1 MTGNDSEFDSDSTV
15 DPDSTAPTETTDHP
29 DTNSQS
35 EDSTGDPVP
44 TPDVP
49 KLDDQQSTIVDEFCD
64 PSVDSGLFV
73 LSSHP
78 GAGKSTASGKAAAT
92 QLYRHYLAGDHT
104 PERRLL
110 ATSFSKE
117 DAADIVP
124 DIVDWLWAL
133 YHRDEIPTNETVSAD
148 EIRNIERRLR
158 QGASIGTVDGV
169 LRSVF
174 DSIATDVGFDGMPT
188 VGNKALLTRLRIDC
202 YEELGDDPEYGP
214 LVDQLEVAYPD
225 SNAQEV
231 SEYVSSLREML
242 EEALLA
248 CRERNLSIEE
258 FQTNLYATVN
268 NVYAE
273 QEAGSPA
280 AIRDAVEQAC
290 GPDAAAEVD
299 SLETDE
305 MTALTDADEQL
316 HNEWLAAIDKF
327 CELLGAYR
335 ERYDDL
341 THQRGVIAHVDCAYW
356 VAEYFTADDD
366 HDLDVDDDRRERV
379 RERFQDQI
387 ESVIVDEAQ
396 DVSEIQ
402 YTALAELVASD
413 MKLFLAGDLKQ
424 SIYVWRNAHPKRFQQ
439 AIRDGVYFGI
449 NWDHHVYEKARQ
461 NYRSRPDIVAAIN
474 AIAEETLPEPDRGN
488 LGELDITFSPLQ
500 ARRSSTERTNVHVA
514 QFRRRENE
522 YPGTE
527 DWVTGEGNEA
537 QAVARVLAGGV
548 EDGTFVTTDDTNA
561 KQDTDADALISD
573 STDEIDDEETTDA
586 EKASP
591 PITVLFPRTKYM
603 GAYEQA
609 LESRGFSVGNERI
622 PLFETTAVRM
632 AVAVLEWLIDPFDPE
647 RTKRLVTT
655 SPLSDG
661 DEGLRAAS
669 SAFQRHGWAIEDVA
683 RALGSAASDGGDELE
698 HETGS
703 GIETEPETRTTEGG
717 TEPLPEGTVRV
728 LEGLDALATDLPR
741 RRADPVAVVARDV
754 IDALG
759 LEADPLDCDMATTR
773 AQRVANLDAFVATV
787 EEWEG
792 DDRYSLEQFTE
803 LLSPFIENPDDGPD
817 RPLVDDDVDIVFKT
831 VHQMKGD
838 QEEVI
843 VLADPARSIGLY
855 KRTTDRLI
863 TTTNRIGLAPPWN
876 GAIERV
882 DVPGFDNGL
891 YNPFADSGDDIGL
904 RWTLERWRPST
915 DGSDGPDSLAGPE
928 LFQRACAERRAE
940 SWRLLFV
947 AMSRAQSHLVVPLP
961 STWHPEYW
969 NLRDHWAGVLHDAFD
984 VGHGAPGGTHT
995 VADEHD
1001 AEEASFAVA
1010 VNDVGWVESTTIGSD
1025 PVETP
1030 RLPPLESTSE
1040 SWLPRFVRPS
1050 TVHPLSD
1057 DPERY
1062 ALDHLMGQALHT
1074 DSASPEIDLPYHALG
1089 PDQIGQLTH
1098 DLVRRIAT
1106 RNVTT
1111 KELETVSG
1119 PVALILEDCLD
1130 TYAAHLSD
1138 GDRAVVHSFLAET
1151 VIPQFATSALRERV
1165 DRAEAV
1171 YGETKLE
1178 GVITVDGVKIEVR
1191 GQGDIVCRHPDGSWT
1206 VDDVKVALAA
1216 ITDAPRYQVQ
1226 LATYEWVLQQQ
1237 LGEDVTVR
1245 SYLTYFGVGD
1255 TTVEQKTAATSLKF
1269 CLEKLL

>member
-1 MTGNDSEFDSDSTV
+1 MSDVTENDPEFDSDPTV
-15 DPDSTAPTETTDHP
+15 DPDSTVPNEATDHP

-35 EDSTGDPVP
+35 QDRTGDAVP

-49 KLDDQQSTIVDEFCD
+49 ELDDQQSTIVDEFCD

-92 QLYRHYLAGDHT
+92 QLYRHYLVGDHT

-133 YHRDEIPTNETVSAD
+133 YHRDEIPTNETVTAD
-148 EIRNIERRLR
+148 EIRSLERRLR
-158 QGASIGTVDGV
+158 QGASIGTIDSV

-188 VGNKALLTRLRIDC
+188 VGNKALLTRLQLDC
-202 YEELGDDPEYGP
+202 YEGLAEDPQYGP

-225 SNAQEV
+225 SDTQDV
-231 SEYVSSLREML
+231 SEYVSSLREIL

-258 FQTNLYATVN
+258 FRTNLYATVN
-268 NVYAE
+268 DVYAG

-280 AIRDAVEQAC
+280 AIRDAVERTC

-299 SLETDE
+299 ALEADE
-305 MTALTDADEQL
+305 MTVLTDADEQL
-316 HNEWLAAIDKF
+316 YKEWLAVIDQF

-341 THQRGVIAHVDCAYW
+341 TRQRNVIAHVDCAYW
-356 VAEYFTADDD
+356 VAEYFTADDS

-379 RERFQDQI
+379 RERFQNLI

-402 YTALAELVASD
+402 YTALSELVASD

-449 NWDHHVYEKARQ
+449 DWDHHVHEEARQ

-474 AIAEETLPEPDRGN
+474 AVAEETLPEPDRGN
-488 LGELDITFSPLQ
+488 LGALDITFSPLQ
-500 ARRSSTERTNVHVA
+500 AKRSSTERTSVHVA
-514 QFRRRENE
+514 QFRRQEKE
-522 YPGTE
+522 FPGTE

-537 QAVARVLAGGV
+537 QALARVLAGGV
-548 EDGTFVTTDDTNA
+548 EDGTFVTTDDAAA
-561 KQDTDADALISD
+561 KQDTDTDPSMSD
-573 STDEIDDEETTDA
+573 STDEIDDEEQ
-586 EKASP
+586 ASP

-609 LESRGFSVGNERI
+609 LESHGFTVGNERI
-622 PLFETTAVRM
+622 PLFGTTAVQM
-632 AVAVLEWLIDPFDPE
+632 AVAVLKWLIDPFDPE
-647 RTKRLVTT
+647 RTKWLVTT
-655 SPLSDG
+655 SSLADG
-661 DEGLRAAS
+661 DEGLRATEP
-669 SAFQRHGWAIEDVA
+669 AFQRYGWSIQNVA
-683 RALGSAASDGGDELE
+683 RELDSEGSDDGDELE
-698 HETGS
+698 HGIGS
-703 GIETEPETRTTEGG
+703 EIETEPRTRATKDSTESI
-717 TEPLPEGTVRV
+717 PEGTVRV
-728 LEGLDALATDLPR
+728 LEGLATLAIDLPR
-741 RRADPVAVVARDV
+741 RRANPVAVVARDV
-754 IDALG
+754 IDTLG
-759 LEADPLDCDMATTR
+759 LEADPLDCDMDTTR

-792 DDRYSLEQFTE
+792 DDRYRLEQFTE

-831 VHQMKGD
+831 VHQMKGNQD
-838 QEEVI
+838 EVI

-863 TTTNRIGLAPPWN
+863 TTTNRVGLAPPWN
-876 GAIERV
+876 GAVKRV

-915 DGSDGPDSLAGPE
+915 DRSDGPDSLTGPE
-928 LFQRACAERRAE
+928 LFRRACAERRAE

-961 STWHPEYW
+961 STWHAEYW
-969 NLRDHWAGVLHDAFD
+969 KPRDHWAGVLHDAFD
-984 VGHGAPGGTHT
+984 VDHGAPGATHT
-995 VADEHD
+995 VAGEHD
-1001 AEEASFAVA
+1001 AKEASFAVG
-1010 VNDVGWVESTTIGSD
+1010 VNDVGWVESTTIDSD

-1030 RLPPLESTSE
+1030 RLPPLELGLE

-1050 TVHPLSD
+1050 TLHPLSD

-1074 DSASPEIDLPYHALG
+1074 DSAPPEINLPYHALG

-1098 DLVRRIAT
+1098 DVVRKIAT

-1119 PVALILEDCLD
+1119 PVASILDHCLD
-1130 TYAAHLSD
+1130 VYATHLSED
-1138 GDRAVVHSFLAET
+1138 DRAVVHSFLAKT
-1151 VIPQFATSALRERV
+1151 VIPQFVTSALRERL

-1171 YGETKLE
+1171 YAETKLE
-1178 GVITVDGVKIEVR
+1178 GVITVDGVEIEVH

-1206 VDDVKVALAA
+1206 VDDVKVALAPV
-1216 ITDAPRYQVQ
+1216 TDAPRYQVQ

-1237 LGEDVTVR
+1237 LGEDVPVK
-1245 SYLTYFGVGD
+1245 SYLTYFGVSD
-1255 TTVEQKTAATSLKF
+1255 TTVEQKTAPTSLKF
-1269 CLEKLL
+1269 CLEKFL